1 MARTTTYSFLDMTG
15 SLSHPTIGDYVFTGE
30 GVGQITVAYA
40 TERTAHDVAADGSVM
55 VSKVAGN
62 NGTITIEC
70 QQTSA
75 VHKWLLAWYN
85 ALWELPTSE
94 WATTAIMMRNSSTG
108 GHEYAT
114 GVSPQKIGDKPYHA
128 QGARVTWVLMA
139 ADIVSSPV

>member
-40 TERTAHDVAADGSVM
+40 TERTSHDVAADGSVM

-85 ALWELPTSE
+85 ALWELLH
-94 WATTAIMMRNSSTG
+94 RNGLQRPSC
-108 GHEYAT
+108 
-114 GVSPQKIGDKPYHA
+114 
-128 QGARVTWVLMA
+128 
-139 ADIVSSPV
+139 